1 MSIEVSVVI
10 ITVFGGGVIIW
21 GVWVSNR
28 IFKMTSKLI
37 TIESNKDVEDLK
49 KEYVKVEDRMGK
61 ALIASET
68 RQVQMGD
75 MMRQEFDRLN
85 KRQDLFFK
93 TYIDELTSVLKN
105 AKL

>member
-1 MSIEVSVVI
+1 MNIEVSVVI
-10 ITVFGGGVIIW
+10 ITVLGGGVIIW

-37 TIESNKDVEDLK
+37 TIETNKDVEDLK